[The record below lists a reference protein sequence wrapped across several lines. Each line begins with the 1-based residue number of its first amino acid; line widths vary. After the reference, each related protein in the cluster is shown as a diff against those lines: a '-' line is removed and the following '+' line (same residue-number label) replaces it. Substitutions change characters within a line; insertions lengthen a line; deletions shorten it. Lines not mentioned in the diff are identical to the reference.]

1 MMAKPE
7 KVTISIDV
15 KLPGKEEF
23 RHLTI
28 TADMVSVAGKVAID
42 IQQRGDSEEAD
53 RFSANWLRDALVLV
67 QRKSDSDKVP
77 NDLH

>member
-15 KLPGKEEF
+15 KLPGRQEF
-23 RHLTI
+23 RHLCI
-28 TADMVSVAGKVAID
+28 EVDMVSVQGKAAIN
-42 IQQRGDSEEAD
+42 IVQNGDSPEAN
-53 RFSANWLRDALVLV
+53 RFSENWLRDALVLV
-67 QRKSDSDKVP
+67 NKKSEEDKVP